1 MQILMNILVK
11 NRCMQLLVKNRG
23 KTMVQILVL
32 QIQKYAL
39 QRQQVSHILIL
50 VAWFC
55 FGYINWVSIKKKIC
69 RLLLFEKGDP
79 RYMRVRKFGLSE
91 RVVDVLFDEESLISL
106 NQLIIMRIY
115 TPEDLLEIEDL
126 EEKDK
131 EEIVRKIDQFV
142 NNSWA
147 LTALFYCNFD
157 KLKVKPW
164 WCRLIVYISRKRK
177 DPAFFFISELR
188 LSTRITSFLMEE
200 KIYTIED
207 LLIIIKDTHSS
218 KWRRFVQSEEL
229 AYIDLIEIYTTVH
242 NFLHC

>member
-1 MQILMNILVK
+1 MQIFMNILVK

-23 KTMVQILVL
+23 KTIMQILVL
-32 QIQKYAL
+32 QIQKYVL
-39 QRQQVSHILIL
+39 QRHQVSQILIL
-50 VAWFC
+50 LACFC

-106 NQLIIMRIY
+106 NQLIIMGIY
-115 TPEDLLEIEDL
+115 TREDLLEIEDL

-131 EEIVRKIDQFV
+131 EEIVRKIDEFV

-147 LTALFYCNFD
+147 LTALFYCNFE